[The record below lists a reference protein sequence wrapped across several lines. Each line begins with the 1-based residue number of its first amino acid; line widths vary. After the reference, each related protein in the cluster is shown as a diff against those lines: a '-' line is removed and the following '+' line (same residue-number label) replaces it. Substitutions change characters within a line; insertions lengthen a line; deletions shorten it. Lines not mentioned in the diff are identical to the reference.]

1 MSAPN
6 LLELHNIS
14 KSFGALTA
22 LRNLSFHIGEGE
34 VVGLLGDNGAG
45 KSTTVN
51 LISGIHKPT
60 DGYLSVDGKKTAFTC
75 RSDSADAG
83 IETIYQ
89 HTALVD
95 SLSITRNIFMGRE
108 LTDRFGFLRQRE
120 MREIAMDVLENA
132 VHISGIDSPDTLV
145 GNLSGGQK
153 QAVAIARAVYFKK
166 RVLLLDEPTSALSVR
181 ETEALL
187 NQVLKLKAEN
197 VSSVLV
203 THNIYH
209 AYQVCDRFVIM
220 SHGTKVFDVDKAD
233 TTINQLTEYVVLT

>member
-1 MSAPN
+1 MSN

-22 LRNLSFHIGEGE
+22 LRNLSFHISEGE

-60 DGYLSVDGKKTAFTC
+60 DGYLSVDGRKTLFTC

-108 LTDRFGFLRQRE
+108 LTDRFGFLRQGE
-120 MREIAMDVLENA
+120 MRDIAMEVLQNA

-153 QAVAIARAVYFKK
+153 QMVAMAQAFLAKPRFMIVDELSLGLAPTVVK
-166 RVLLLDEPTSALSVR
+166 RLAEALTLAAEDGIGVLLIEQFANLALGLASH
-181 ETEALL
+181 AL
-187 NQVLKLKAEN
+187 VMERGR
-197 VSSVLV
+197 
-203 THNIYH
+203 I
-209 AYQVCDRFVIM
+209 
-220 SHGTKVFDVDKAD
+220 VFDGSSQTLRQQPDILHGAY
-233 TTINQLTEYVVLT
+233 LAE